1 MVIGLLL
8 IFSGFSNMIIMIIK
22 TKPQKVH
29 KYWKYMLYAKF
40 ILTLF
45 ITPLFD
51 LLYNAVFTSS
61 DSTEEDL
68 RQAKLWIHIL
78 KLIFI
83 CLIMAIAVYSRYFR
97 EVVVH
102 NFKLT
107 EREELSEHLNSNHY
121 NAL

>member
-1 MVIGLLL
+1 MVMGLLL
-8 IFSGFSNMIIMIIK
+8 IFSGFSNMIIVIIK

-29 KYWKYMLYAKF
+29 PLWKYMMYAKF
-40 ILTLF
+40 FLTLL

-51 LLYNAVFTSS
+51 LVYNAIFTSS
-61 DSTEEDL
+61 DSSEEEL
-68 RQAKLWIHIL
+68 KNAKLWIHIL

-102 NFKLT
+102 NFKIS
-107 EREELSEHLNSNHY
+107 EKEELTEHLNSNHY